1 MQRMNVQDE
10 NVPPAEISSPFRKTD
25 FQDKRIGDGVKV
37 QAVQVQDHDLC
48 AMVDH
53 QINREQA
60 SASLLSDR
68 KFFTNKLLAQILKK
82 LLLSMWSFQ
91 ATMVL

>member
-1 MQRMNVQDE
+1 
-10 NVPPAEISSPFRKTD
+10 
-25 FQDKRIGDGVKV
+25 
-37 QAVQVQDHDLC
+37 
-48 AMVDH
+48 MVDH
-53 QINREQA
+53 DINREQE
-60 SASLLSDR
+60 SASFLSGR